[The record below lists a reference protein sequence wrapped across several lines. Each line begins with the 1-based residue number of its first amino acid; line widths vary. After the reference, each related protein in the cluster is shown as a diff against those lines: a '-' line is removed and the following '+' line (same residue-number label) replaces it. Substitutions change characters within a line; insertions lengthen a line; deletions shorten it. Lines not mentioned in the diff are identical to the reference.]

1 MRSLVILLVVCLASC
16 TPSQINKVPGESNVQ
31 FFKDEIQAFDFDITD
46 STVLIYSNIQPFDTS
61 FVLTF
66 CADSNGSKRAKF
78 LYYPPS
84 YYNDFTN
91 WKSLKV
97 FLYKGINFQI
107 SKDQW
112 DSISN
117 RLKSNDSVLRARTT
131 NYETEIL
138 HEPIMKLYFN
148 RALLSNKNF
157 ENPYFYNVY
166 SILINDLVNKLYRY
180 YPMVNGQVH

>member
-1 MRSLVILLVVCLASC
+1 M
-16 TPSQINKVPGESNVQ
+16 
-31 FFKDEIQAFDFDITD
+31 
-46 STVLIYSNIQPFDTS
+46 
-61 FVLTF
+61 
-66 CADSNGSKRAKF
+66 
-78 LYYPPS
+78 
-84 YYNDFTN
+84 
-91 WKSLKV
+91 

-138 HEPIMKLYFN
+138 HQPIMKLYFK
-148 RALLSNKNF
+148 RALRSNKNF